1 MQKNVAEPWTF
12 HNGEDLIFDRTTSL
26 EFFSS
31 ANNNNYAKIS
41 HLSFTHRNNHNS
53 FSQHSWIRF
62 RLFEDEESEIHDY
75 NFKSVRQSQPPT
87 LDCRRGTYSEYTT
100 AIPEVW
106 EEDNSYPPKRDAPQ
120 SSLPVV
126 LVERELSS
134 CTAWHSKPRNS
145 FVGMLDLKAIVVEE
159 RSQVLLQLLSAPGQ
173 VFTLYIRSAYYD
185 KCLFH
190 SDQLYVQISINK
202 LTCTLCIIEHT

>member
-1 MQKNVAEPWTF
+1 MLKF
-12 HNGEDLIFDRTTSL
+12 HTWGSL
-26 EFFSS
+26 TATITILSHSTLWFGFGYLKMRNQEFT
-31 ANNNNYAKIS
+31 I
-41 HLSFTHRNNHNS
+41 
-53 FSQHSWIRF
+53 
-62 RLFEDEESEIHDY
+62 

-87 LDCRRGTYSEYTT
+87 LDCRRGTYPACST

-126 LVERELSS
+126 LSERELSS
-134 CTAWHSKPRNS
+134 CTAWHSKPRNC
-145 FVGMLDLKAIVVEE
+145 FVGMLDLKAIIVEE
-159 RSQVLLQLLSAPGQ
+159 RSKVLLQLLSAPGQ

-202 LTCTLCIIEHT
+202 LTCSLCIIEHT